1 MPPIRNI
8 IFDLGGIFLNLNYQL
23 TAQAFRRLG
32 VTNFDEL
39 FTQHHA
45 NPLFE
50 QLETGQLSN
59 DHFFQSIRELTELSL
74 TDEQITDAWN
84 AMMLDMPAE
93 RITWLQSVA
102 QQYEVYLF
110 SNTNAIHYACFENIC
125 RRDLG
130 NIDFNALFRFAG
142 YSHQLG
148 FRKPAVDSFRQL
160 LDNLQLKATDTLFID
175 DTPGN
180 IKGAQAAELNT
191 LFLPPPHHVLELDT
205 QNWSLHQGFTSSKSM

>member
-1 MPPIRNI
+1 MSNIRNV
-8 IFDLGGIFLNLNYQL
+8 IFDLGGIFLNINYQL
-23 TAQAFRRLG
+23 TAQSFLRLG

-50 QLETGQLSN
+50 QLETGQVTN
-59 DHFFQSIRELTELSL
+59 EHFFQSIRELTLLSL
-74 TDEQITDAWN
+74 SNEQITDAWN
-84 AMMLDMPAE
+84 AMMLDVPTE
-93 RITWLQSVA
+93 RIDWLKLVA
-102 QQYEVYLF
+102 QQYNVYLF
-110 SNTNAIHYACFENIC
+110 SNTNAIHYTCFENIC

-130 NIDFNALFRFAG
+130 STDFNALFRFAG

>member
-74 TDEQITDAWN
+74 TNEQITDAWN

-93 RITWLQSVA
+93 RISWLQSVA
-102 QQYEVYLF
+102 EQYEVYLF

-125 RRDLG
+125 QRDLG
-130 NIDFNALFRFAG
+130 STNFNALFRFAG

-148 FRKPAVDSFRQL
+148 FRKPAADSYRQL
-160 LDNLQLKATDTLFID
+160 LDKLQLAAAETLFID

-180 IKGAQAAELNT
+180 ISGAQAAGLNT

-205 QNWSLHQGFTSSKSM
+205 HHWSHHQGFTSSKSM

>member
-1 MPPIRNI
+1 MKNIRTI

-23 TAQAFRRLG
+23 TAQSFRRLG
-32 VTNFDEL
+32 VNNFDEL

-50 QLETGQLSN
+50 QLETGRISN
-59 DHFFQSIRELTELSL
+59 ESFFQAIREMTALPL
-74 TDEQITDAWN
+74 TDEQITLAWN
-84 AMMLDMPAE
+84 AMLLDLPRE
-93 RITWLQSVA
+93 RIHWLQNVA

-110 SNTNAIHYACFENIC
+110 SNTNAIHYDCFLSIC

-130 NIDFNALFRFAG
+130 ELDFNALFRFAG

-148 FRKPAVDSFRQL
+148 FRKPAAASFRQL
-160 LDNLQLKATDTLFID
+160 IGDWHLDAAHTLFVD

-180 IKGAQAAELNT
+180 IHGALEAGLHT
-191 LFLPPPHHVLELDT
+191 IFLPPPNHVLELNPD
-205 QNWSLHQGFTSSKSM
+205 NWSSYQGFTSSKSM